1 MHQRAEIG
9 IAAVGNDR
17 MLINSKVDKLFNFV
31 DDMGLAEVIDTE
43 MEILNI

>member
-1 MHQRAEIG
+1 
-9 IAAVGNDR
+9 